1 MYDDVRWGA
10 FMDPPLTL
18 MRNPADQVGRVA
30 MELIFARLADRN
42 RPPQEVKLQPNLV
55 VRRSCGYTGQMEDSL
70 MVDRD
75 AFQATTSAMPLR
87 TKVS

>member
-1 MYDDVRWGA
+1 
-10 FMDPPLTL
+10 
-18 MRNPADQVGRVA
+18 

-42 RPPQEVKLQPNLV
+42 RPPQEVSFTEPV
-55 VRRSCGYTGQMEDSL
+55 VRPLCGYTGQMEDSL